1 MPAVGPSPLHAEPMS
16 ESPERQTAN
25 QVSPFVREA
34 IRRMHAAPASFFT
47 PEELMHLNAYDG
59 PIVGGDP
66 QGRVPE
72 DLENHD
78 NE

>member
-1 MPAVGPSPLHAEPMS
+1 MSSVDPSTLHIEPISEIPARPP
-16 ESPERQTAN
+16 AN